1 MLDAAMRYLIEF
13 YQSDEGFAVC
23 APSLPG
29 CWSQG
34 ATQEEAIENICV
46 AIREYLDDEPPRDDS
61 AVTLSRPSGGPAL
74 SEVAEIREIEITD

>member
-1 MLDAAMRYLIEF
+1 MRYHIEI

-34 ATQEEAIENICV
+34 ATQDEAIENISV
-46 AIREYLDDEPPRDDS
+46 AIREYLDDEPPRGES
-61 AVTLSRPSGGPAL
+61 AVTLSRPSGSPAL
-74 SEVAEIREIEITD
+74 SEAAEIREIDITD